1 MKSCRWE
8 LFRYSLPLKE
18 PLRMLGNESKERN
31 GLILRLSEESAENS
45 KAENFGEGEIAPL
58 PGLHPESLSE
68 AESQIRE
75 YFSGNFNPTPRSD
88 TLFPSVRF
96 GLDMALRT
104 MLQSCKV
111 SELNSFKE
119 TAGKDYRHSKSDL
132 AVQQIPVNGLL
143 TASGNKLE
151 QECEQLRN
159 TGFKAIKI
167 KVGRLSVQDDIE
179 RVKLARKILADDI
192 SLRLD
197 ANRSWDWKEALQFAK
212 AIKDCRIE
220 YCEEP
225 LRDFQRMEELHEQTG
240 IPLALDET
248 LWNNPNPETLAK
260 NGIRALILKPGILG
274 GWESTKFWVDFAE
287 KQEMKV
293 VISSSFESGL
303 GLNWLAFMAA
313 NLLKQQIPA
322 GLDTA
327 KWFKQDLIDPP
338 FTLTNGNYV
347 FPESWPRAN
356 LKHLQKIADGS
367 WIVRIADV

>member
-119 TAGKDYRHSKSDL
+119 TAGNDYRHSKSDL

-197 ANRSWDWKEALQFAK
+197 ANRSWEWEEAFEFAQAVSNCK
-212 AIKDCRIE
+212 IE
-220 YCEEP
+220 FCEEP
-225 LRDFQRMEELHEQTG
+225 LRGFQKLEELHLQTG

-248 LWNNPNPETLAK
+248 LWTNPNPDALPK
-260 NGIRALILKPGILG
+260 NGIKALIIKPGIIG
-274 GWESTKFWVDFAE
+274 GWDGTKFWVDYA
-287 KQEMKV
+287 KKKNMQV
-293 VISSSFESGL
+293 VLSSSLESGL
-303 GLNWLAFMAA
+303 GLNWIASMAA
-313 NLLKQQIPA
+313 NLLRQHLPT

-327 KWFKQDLIDPP
+327 KWFERDLIDPP
-338 FTLTNGNYV
+338 FTLTNGSYV
-347 FPESWPRAN
+347 FPDSWPRAKVKN
-356 LKHLQKIADGS
+356 LQKIAAGTWES
-367 WIVRIADV
+367 EIS

>member
-143 TASGNKLE
+143 TASVQSL
-151 QECEQLRN
+151 
-159 TGFKAIKI
+159 F
-167 KVGRLSVQDDIE
+167 LSE
-179 RVKLARKILADDI
+179 
-192 SLRLD
+192 
-197 ANRSWDWKEALQFAK
+197 
-212 AIKDCRIE
+212 
-220 YCEEP
+220 
-225 LRDFQRMEELHEQTG
+225 
-240 IPLALDET
+240 
-248 LWNNPNPETLAK
+248 
-260 NGIRALILKPGILG
+260 
-274 GWESTKFWVDFAE
+274 
-287 KQEMKV
+287 
-293 VISSSFESGL
+293 
-303 GLNWLAFMAA
+303 
-313 NLLKQQIPA
+313 
-322 GLDTA
+322 
-327 KWFKQDLIDPP
+327 
-338 FTLTNGNYV
+338 
-347 FPESWPRAN
+347 
-356 LKHLQKIADGS
+356 
-367 WIVRIADV
+367 